1 MVSHHFAPSVG
12 RHLRHP
18 LFIGIGQTF
27 LEILL
32 ALLEVCLVSG
42 IERAELGS
50 DALRDSAAIIRI
62 QPIVRIAHGMDVTF
76 SAGYVSPWNFKNFGE
91 LRSIEVSLSTGLY
104 LAVAAL
110 GDQGRKPADFQFQAD
125 QDQEV
130 GITKLEQKTGLG
142 LHEVRVLVALG

>member
-42 IERAELGS
+42 IERAELGGDS
-50 DALRDSAAIIRI
+50 LRDSAAIVGI

-76 SAGYVSPWNFKNFGE
+76 SAGYVSPWNFKDFGE
-91 LRSIEVSLSTGLY
+91 LRSIEVSLSAGLY
-104 LAVAAL
+104 LAVADL
-110 GDQGRKPADFQFQAD
+110 GNQWRQPADFKFQSN
-125 QDQEV
+125 QN
-130 GITKLEQKTGLG
+130 
-142 LHEVRVLVALG
+142 